1 MSRHAIR
8 TTVVAI
14 AIGAIFALAA
24 SAAAAARTQIPVYDG
39 PPHAGKNPLA
49 TPGQILWTGDS
60 TGMFAG
66 RGTPG
71 RSPKGRMHWSK
82 WTGTEGRGTGANWL
96 NNCVP
101 FCAAGK
107 WTPFNVNLTVY
118 RPRTLLGH
126 KVFTRIK
133 VAYTGKVPKGFKRT
147 GVFKLAVM
155 NKTYLWNFPIS
166 Y

>member
-1 MSRHAIR
+1 MSGHAIR
-8 TTVVAI
+8 TIVVAI
-14 AIGAIFALAA
+14 ATGAIFALGA
-24 SAAAAARTQIPVYDG
+24 SAAAARTQIPVYDG

-49 TPGQILWTGDS
+49 TPGQILWTGDT

-71 RSPKGRMHWSK
+71 RSPKGRVHWSK
-82 WTGTEGRGTGANWL
+82 WTATEGRGTGANWL
-96 NNCVP
+96 NNCIP

-133 VAYTGKVPKGFKRT
+133 VAYTGNVPKGFKRT
-147 GVFKLAVM
+147 GVFTLAVM
-155 NKTYLWNFPIS
+155 NKVYLWNFPV
-166 Y
+166 

>member
-1 MSRHAIR
+1 MSRHAVR
-8 TTVVAI
+8 TSMVAI
-14 AIGAIFALAA
+14 ATAAIFALGA
-24 SAAAAARTQIPVYDG
+24 SGAMAARTQIPVYDG

-71 RSPKGRMHWSK
+71 RRPKFGRLHWSK
-82 WTGTEGRGTGANWL
+82 WTATEGRATGADWL
-96 NNCVP
+96 NDCRP
-101 FCAAGK
+101 YCAAGK

-118 RPRTLLGH
+118 RPRMLLGH

-133 VAYTGKVPKGFKRT
+133 AAYTGKVPKGFKRT
-147 GVFKLAVM
+147 SVFTLAVM
-155 NKTYLWNFPIS
+155 NKVFVWNFPV
-166 Y
+166 